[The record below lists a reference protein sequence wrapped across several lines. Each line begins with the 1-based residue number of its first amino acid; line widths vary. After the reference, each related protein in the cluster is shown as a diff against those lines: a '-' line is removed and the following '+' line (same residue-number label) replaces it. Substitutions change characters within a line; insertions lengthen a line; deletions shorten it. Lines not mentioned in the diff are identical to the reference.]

1 MRKFR
6 DLAVLLV
13 LSCAAGGTQAA
24 GGAKSETESSITVYG
39 GYRTSNQLTETT
51 TGQSVSIHD
60 AASYALAL
68 DFGLD
73 RKSQVEFF
81 YSGQKT
87 EMSSGG
93 FSTAANN
100 QSLRIEYY
108 HFGGTYFFD
117 GLGAGGYVVG
127 GIGATVATPEG
138 EGLSSVTKPSLN
150 LGVGYM
156 LPLGKNFGLRFEARG
171 YGTLLNNSGGLFCG
185 GNTGGCVVS
194 IKGNALYQGEALIGL
209 SGRF

>member
-1 MRKFR
+1 MDRIG
-6 DLAVLLV
+6 LMATLLM
-13 LSCAAGGTQAA
+13 LGCIAGAAQGQTATRA
-24 GGAKSETESSITVYG
+24 TESSITIYG

-51 TGQSVSIHD
+51 TGQSVSLND
-60 AASYALAL
+60 GASYALAL

-73 RKSQVEFF
+73 RKTQVEFF

-87 EMSSGG
+87 DMSSRG
-93 FSTAANN
+93 FPAVANN
-100 QSLRIEYY
+100 ISLRIDYY

-117 GLGAGGYVVG
+117 GLGSGGYIVG
-127 GIGATVATPEG
+127 GLGATVILPSG
-138 EGLSSVTKPSLN
+138 DGLSTVTKPSMN

-156 LPLGKNFGLRFEARG
+156 LPMGKNFGLRFEARG
-171 YGTLLNNSGGLFCG
+171 YGTLLNNNGGLFCG